1 MPRAAIYIARRRP
14 ASGGVPWRPFGRV
27 SMCCLSST
35 TWKFSRVPAT
45 QKIVAVVDDDTST
58 LKAIERLL
66 SARGFQVETWLS
78 AEAFLASGASRC
90 NSCYW
95 TFTSARCWIGVRRQ
109 LANSGCTAPIIFMT
123 GNHDERTRQE
133 ALKAGCADF
142 LRKPFSSHIL
152 FATIAR
158 AIGQVTLSTGKRE
171 RFCGPLR

>member
-1 MPRAAIYIARRRP
+1 MPGATTYIARRRGSLG
-14 ASGGVPWRPFGRV
+14 AAIGRA
-27 SMCCLSST
+27 SMCWFSST
-35 TWKFSRVPAT
+35 TTWTISLVPT
-45 QKIVAVVDDDTST
+45 KQKIVAVVDDDTST

-78 AEAFLASGASRC
+78 AEAFLASGASRYANC
-90 NSCYW
+90 LLLDIHLSQM
-95 TFTSARCWIGVRRQ
+95 SGLELRRQ

-152 FATIAR
+152 FAAIAR
-158 AIGQVTLSTGKRE
+158 AIG
-171 RFCGPLR
+171 

>member
-1 MPRAAIYIARRRP
+1 MRHNLHCTPTTSFGWDPLPPPSDAPQCAASHQQRGRF
-14 ASGGVPWRPFGRV
+14 SLVP
-27 SMCCLSST
+27 T
-35 TWKFSRVPAT
+35 K

-78 AEAFLASGASRC
+78 AEAFLASGASRYANC
-90 NSCYW
+90 LLLDIHLSQM
-95 TFTSARCWIGVRRQ
+95 SGLELRRQ
-109 LANSGCTAPIIFMT
+109 LAHSGCTAPIIFMT

-152 FATIAR
+152 FAAIAR
-158 AIGQVTLSTGKRE
+158 AMSRE
-171 RFCGPLR
+171 LARWAKTRL

>member
-1 MPRAAIYIARRRP
+1 
-14 ASGGVPWRPFGRV
+14 VP
-27 SMCCLSST
+27 T
-35 TWKFSRVPAT
+35 K
-45 QKIVAVVDDDTST
+45 QKIVAVVDDDPSI

-78 AEAFLASGASRC
+78 AEAFLAGGASSYANC
-90 NSCYW
+90 LLLDIHLSQM
-95 TFTSARCWIGVRRQ
+95 SGLELRRQ

-152 FATIAR
+152 FAAIAR
-158 AIGQVTLSTGKRE
+158 AIG
-171 RFCGPLR
+171 